1 METTSTFAG
10 MLAHNFI
17 SVPSYQ
23 RAYSWDTN
31 EKGRQVNTFYE
42 DLCSYLS
49 IPTKYY
55 LGHFLFQQK
64 SDTQYEV
71 IDGQQRLTTGIL
83 FLSAAYHCLEA
94 IRPLTED
101 EDFGK
106 KMTIKMSGK
115 YRFATVDY
123 DDLVLRELID
133 GTQVSHS
140 LDTESKKRLVAAY
153 NYFETE
159 LRKLS
164 EEDIC
169 RFITLLN
176 NASCSTH
183 IVKDET
189 EATQIFLFQNN
200 RGKKPTRLEVI
211 KAQFIYQVLL
221 YGGEE
226 KDTLLKDIKD
236 RFENI
241 YKSIATIEA
250 NINED
255 DVLNYT
261 AKVFYN
267 NLCIDN
273 ADERIKKALQA
284 QPDCVFVKNFTH
296 CLANS
301 FDAVQELY
309 SNLYTQENRVQLLL
323 ALDNK
328 PISIPFWIKGTAL
341 NPNVR
346 DFMDMIEALDS
357 LLLRAKVIGT
367 RADLNTRLNDVFK
380 SMEQENGL
388 QKVVEHIQWM
398 KGNHGGWWYYWDN
411 QEFANA
417 LNRTWFE
424 PATAKILLLCYEN
437 HLINAEKKGYDEVL
451 YSKRGE
457 FQLEHI
463 APQTDNE
470 QPANGYPEYDEDFYN
485 NQLNCLGNYLLLS
498 GPHNAGIGNR
508 PFAEKRGTYNVLYQQ
523 REVQNMT
530 PDAQWTK
537 ENIQSRKQKI
547 VEFLLETY

>member
-1 METTSTFAG
+1 MDTTCTFAS
-10 MLAHNFI
+10 MLGGNFI
-17 SVPSYQ
+17 TVPSYQ

-31 EKGRQVNTFYE
+31 EKGRQVNMFYE

-101 EDFGK
+101 EDIGK
-106 KMTIKMSGK
+106 QNSIKISGK
-115 YRFATVDY
+115 YHFATVDY

-153 NYFETE
+153 NYFETQ
-159 LRKLS
+159 LKKLS

-176 NASCSTH
+176 ETSCSTH

-226 KDTLLKDIKD
+226 KDTLLKDIND

-241 YKSIATIEA
+241 YKNIVTTEA

-261 AKVFYN
+261 AKIFYN
-267 NLCIDN
+267 DLCIDN
-273 ADERIKKALQA
+273 TDERIKKNLQT
-284 QPDCVFVKNFTH
+284 PGCVFVQDFTRT
-296 CLANS
+296 LANS

-309 SNLYTQENRVQLLL
+309 SSRYAQENSVQLLL
-323 ALDNK
+323 ALGNK
-328 PISIPFWIKGTAL
+328 PISIPFWIKGIAL
-341 NPNVR
+341 NANVSE
-346 DFMDMIEALDS
+346 FMVMIEALDS
-357 LLLRAKVIGT
+357 LLLRAKVIGS
-367 RADLNTRLNDVFK
+367 RAYLNTRLNNVFRF
-380 SMEQENGL
+380 MEQENGL
-388 QKVVEHIQWM
+388 QKVVEHIEYM
-398 KGNHGGWWYYWDN
+398 KGTPDGRSSYWDKR
-411 QEFANA
+411 QFTNA
-417 LNRTWFE
+417 LNSTWFE

-437 HLINAEKKGYDEVL
+437 HLINSAKKGYDEVL

-457 FQLEHI
+457 FELEHI
-463 APQTDNE
+463 APQTDNK
-470 QPANGYPEYDEDFYN
+470 QPANGYPEYDEDFKN
-485 NQLNCLGNYLLLS
+485 NCLNCLGNYMLIAKS
-498 GPHNAGIGNR
+498 HNASISNNS
-508 PFAEKRGTYNVLYQQ
+508 FAEKRGTYNVLYQQ

-530 PDAQWTK
+530 PDIQWTK

-547 VEFLLETY
+547 VEILLNAY

>member
-1 METTSTFAG
+1 
-10 MLAHNFI
+10 
-17 SVPSYQ
+17 
-23 RAYSWDTN
+23 
-31 EKGRQVNTFYE
+31 
-42 DLCSYLS
+42 
-49 IPTKYY
+49 
-55 LGHFLFQQK
+55 
-64 SDTQYEV
+64 
-71 IDGQQRLTTGIL
+71 
-83 FLSAAYHCLEA
+83 
-94 IRPLTED
+94 
-101 EDFGK
+101 
-106 KMTIKMSGK
+106 MSGK

>member
-17 SVPSYQ
+17 AVPSYQ

-83 FLSAAYHCLEA
+83 FLSAAYHCLET

-106 KMTIKMSGK
+106 KMSIKISGK
-115 YRFATVDY
+115 YHFATVDY

-133 GTQVSHS
+133 GTPVSHS

-153 NYFETE
+153 IYFETQ
-159 LRKLS
+159 LKKLS

-169 RFITLLN
+169 RFISLLN
-176 NASCSTH
+176 DASCSTH

-241 YKSIATIEA
+241 YKNIATIEA

-255 DVLNYT
+255 DILNYT

-273 ADERIKKALQA
+273 ADERIKKELQS
-284 QPDCVFVKNFTH
+284 QPDCVFVKEFTR

-301 FDAVQELY
+301 FDAVQKLY
-309 SNLYTQENRVQLLL
+309 SNLFAPENRVQLLL

-328 PISIPFWIKGTAL
+328 PISIPFWIKGVAL
-341 NPNVR
+341 NANVR
-346 DFMDMIEALDS
+346 EFLEMIEALDS

-367 RADLNTRLNDVFK
+367 RAELSTRLNDVFK
-380 SMEQENGL
+380 SMEQANGL
-388 QKVVEHIQWM
+388 QKVVEHIEYM
-398 KGNHGGWWYYWDN
+398 KGAPDWWSSYWDK
-411 QEFANA
+411 QQFATA
-417 LNRTWFE
+417 LNSTWFD
-424 PATAKILLLCYEN
+424 PNTAKILLLCYEN
-437 HLINAEKKGYDEVL
+437 HLINTEKKGYDEVL

-470 QPANGYPEYDEDFYN
+470 QPTNGYPEYDEDFYN

-498 GPHNAGIGNR
+498 GSHNASIGNR
-508 PFAEKRGTYNVLYQQ
+508 PFAEKRATYNVLYQQ

-530 PDAQWTK
+530 PDGQWTK

-547 VEFLLETY
+547 VEFLLEAY

>member
-17 SVPSYQ
+17 AVPSYQ

-42 DLCSYLS
+42 DLCSYLN

-83 FLSAAYHCLEA
+83 FLSAAYHCLET

-106 KMTIKMSGK
+106 KMSIKISGK
-115 YRFATVDY
+115 YHFATVDY
-123 DDLVLRELID
+123 DDIVLRELID
-133 GTQVSHS
+133 GTPVSHS

-153 NYFETE
+153 IYFETQ
-159 LRKLS
+159 LKKLS
-164 EEDIC
+164 EGDIC

-176 NASCSTH
+176 DASCSTH

-241 YKSIATIEA
+241 YKSIATIET

-273 ADERIKKALQA
+273 ADERIKKNLQA
-284 QPDCVFVKNFTH
+284 QPDCVFVKNFTC

-301 FDAVQELY
+301 FDAVQKLY
-309 SNLYTQENRVQLLL
+309 SNLFAPENRVQLLL

-380 SMEQENGL
+380 SMDQENGL

-398 KGNHGGWWYYWDN
+398 KDNHGGWWYYWDN
-411 QEFANA
+411 QQFANA
-417 LNRTWFE
+417 LNSTWFE

-437 HLINAEKKGYDEVL
+437 HLINAENKGYDEVL

-470 QPANGYPEYDEDFYN
+470 QPENGYPEYNEDFYN

-498 GPHNAGIGNR
+498 GSHNASIGNH
-508 PFAEKRGTYNVLYQQ
+508 PFAEKRATYNVLYQQ
-523 REVQNMT
+523 REVQNMA
-530 PDAQWTK
+530 PDGQWTK

-547 VEFLLETY
+547 VEFLLEAY

>member
-17 SVPSYQ
+17 AVPSYQ

-42 DLCSYLS
+42 DLCSYLN

-83 FLSAAYHCLEA
+83 FLSAAYHCLET

-106 KMTIKMSGK
+106 KMSIKISGK
-115 YRFATVDY
+115 YHFATVDY
-123 DDLVLRELID
+123 DDIVLRELID
-133 GTQVSHS
+133 GTPVSHS

-153 NYFETE
+153 IYFETQ
-159 LRKLS
+159 LKKLS
-164 EEDIC
+164 EGDIC

-176 NASCSTH
+176 DASCSTH

-226 KDTLLKDIKD
+226 KNTLLKDIKD

-241 YKSIATIEA
+241 YKSIATIET

-273 ADERIKKALQA
+273 ADERIKKNLQA
-284 QPDCVFVKNFTH
+284 QPDCVFVKNFTR

-301 FDAVQELY
+301 FDAVQKLY
-309 SNLYTQENRVQLLL
+309 SNLFASENRVQLLL

-328 PISIPFWIKGTAL
+328 PISIPFWIKGVAL
-341 NPNVR
+341 NANVR
-346 DFMDMIEALDS
+346 EFLEMIEALDS

-367 RADLNTRLNDVFK
+367 RAELSTRLNDVFK
-380 SMEQENGL
+380 SMEQANGL
-388 QKVVEHIQWM
+388 QKVVERIEYM
-398 KGNHGGWWYYWDN
+398 KGAPDWWSSYWDK
-411 QEFANA
+411 QQFATA
-417 LNRTWFE
+417 LNSTWFD
-424 PATAKILLLCYEN
+424 PNTAKILLLCYEN
-437 HLINAEKKGYDEVL
+437 HLINTEKKGYDEVL

-470 QPANGYPEYDEDFYN
+470 QPTNGYPEYDEDFYN

-498 GPHNAGIGNR
+498 GSHNASIGNR
-508 PFAEKRGTYNVLYQQ
+508 PFAEKRATYNVLYQQ

-530 PDAQWTK
+530 PDGQWTK